1 MLYVSVDCAAGNY
14 KDASTGGCKVCPVGS
29 YQSSRGQDSCIL
41 CPKGTKTVNPGSIS
55 DTLCVAGDIDRC
67 VTGAN
72 DCDPVHATCSTTQ
85 DWFLCSCKEG
95 YLGDGKNC
103 TGEGTYSDVASVNN
117 YVKNNG
123 LYYYYT

>member
-1 MLYVSVDCAAGNY
+1 M
-14 KDASTGGCKVCPVGS
+14 
-29 YQSSRGQDSCIL
+29 L
-41 CPKGTKTVNPGSIS
+41 CPKGAKTVYPGSIS

-72 DCDPVHATCSTTQ
+72 DCDTAHATCSTTT

-103 TGEGTYSDVASVNN
+103 TGEGTHGDVSSVD
-117 YVKNNG
+117 VKNNW
-123 LYYYYT
+123 LCYFT